1 MKIEM
6 DRGEQQIKEQ
16 EYQEDLARL
25 RGLRPI
31 DDDFMRCIF
40 RNNKQLAQMVLRIL
54 IGKNDLIVEALETQA
69 DFKRLVGACS
79 IMLDAYVTDAESK
92 KYDMEVQRANRGADK
107 HRARYHSS
115 AMDIENLNAGQ
126 YFDELPETYTI
137 IITENDVFG
146 DKKPFHRIEMVD
158 LDSKGKPLFND
169 EEHILY
175 VNGAYRGDN
184 EIGRL
189 MHDFSC
195 WNPDDMNYEL
205 MRDAARYYKEDPKG
219 AAIMCEAFEETRKAG
234 EMKRAIETVK
244 RMLIPG
250 KLTLEE
256 IAEYVGLPLEQ
267 VQELA
272 GVKAR

>member
-1 MKIEM
+1 M
-6 DRGEQQIKEQ
+6 DRDELKIKEQ
-16 EYQEDLARL
+16 EHREDLARL

-40 RNNKQLAQMVLRIL
+40 RNNIPLAQMVLRIL
-54 IGKNDLIVEALETQA
+54 TGKNDLIVEELETQA
-69 DFKRLVGACS
+69 DFKRLVGARS
-79 IMLDAYVTDAESK
+79 IMLDAYVTDSESK
-92 KYDMEVQRANRGADK
+92 KYDMEVQRADRGADK

-137 IITENDVFG
+137 LITENDVFG
-146 DKKPFHRIEMVD
+146 DKKPFHRIERVD
-158 LDSKGKPLFND
+158 LDGENQPLFND

-205 MRDAARYYKEDPKG
+205 LRDVSRYYKEDPKG
-219 AAIMCEAFEETRKAG
+219 VEIMCEAFEETRKAG
-234 EMKRAIETVK
+234 EKKGEMKHAIETAK
-244 RMLIPG
+244 RMIAKG

-256 IAEYVGLPLEQ
+256 ISEYVGLPFEQ
-267 VQELA
+267 VQKLA
-272 GVKAR
+272 EGKA